1 MSVSGI
7 LSVNPTVRQRRW
19 WVALAIF
26 ALAFLSLRPACE
38 TWLSHWSAHAGQQ
51 SALTHAVG
59 AHAPMHAPGDPVCC
73 ATIESRSVISAFDAL
88 ILQSGPGK
96 LAAMSL
102 AVLTLRKAPVP
113 STFSLTASVIPPG
126 SPPYYARS
134 ARILR

>member
-1 MSVSGI
+1 MSVSGV
-7 LSVNPTVRQRRW
+7 LSVNPTARRRRW

-38 TWLSHWSAHAGQQ
+38 AWLSHWSAHAGQH
-51 SALTHAVG
+51 SAMTHAVG
-59 AHAPMHAPGDPVCC
+59 AHAPMHVPGDPVCC

-88 ILQSGPGK
+88 ILQAGPGK
-96 LAAMSL
+96 LAAVSL
-102 AVLTLRKAPVP
+102 AVLTLRKAAVP
-113 STFSLTASVIPPG
+113 SLLSLTASVIPPG